1 MKTEQKYLN
10 ELVAERS
17 KAHSRLSGAVPPER
31 PGRWSSLFCRTDPLS
46 KDIEHQKSSSDS
58 SACFSTSITPFHSK
72 EAGTNLVQCNSTN
85 TYLTEN
91 NKSFHEMDLELNF
104 QGLRIRD
111 RQEQT
116 VGIESSDSNGRDG
129 GDICIS
135 TPGSPWVTG
144 TSRKNKCLVTR
155 LYLC

>member
-1 MKTEQKYLN
+1 
-10 ELVAERS
+10 
-17 KAHSRLSGAVPPER
+17 
-31 PGRWSSLFCRTDPLS
+31 
-46 KDIEHQKSSSDS
+46 
-58 SACFSTSITPFHSK
+58 
-72 EAGTNLVQCNSTN
+72 
-85 TYLTEN
+85 
-91 NKSFHEMDLELNF
+91 MDLELNF

-155 LYLC
+155 LRRALVAETHARQRAERERLQEMKRRIEMEAVVAELQREREELIQLLAAPPPATSSPVLLPSSPCTSSRTIPTLGFPMSTS